1 MEIMHFPDVENK
13 SHLSL
18 FNASNMIVL
27 HFLRKERLSFHDRC
41 VFPYNILVLVFES
54 DNSGESFIDN
64 GIGFS
69 RILKENHF
77 YFIPSG
83 QAADYCLQPGIM
95 YYTFHVGFEKF
106 PGIDLFNSENS
117 QCLEGDASAMIQE
130 MARIWQDEN
139 AMRQVCRIRALLLDF
154 FLKHWPEGTESEMQ
168 KSDPILDRLLP
179 FISEQ
184 CNALMTV
191 ESLAEKME
199 MNADVFR
206 RRFKNRFKLTPKTYL
221 TNILLRK
228 VMALLADPSIPLRE
242 VAGRLAFSSEFYLSR
257 FMKKHTGRSPTEY
270 RIFFKQRNML
280 HSAR

>member
-1 MEIMHFPDVENK
+1 
-13 SHLSL
+13 
-18 FNASNMIVL
+18 
-27 HFLRKERLSFHDRC
+27 
-41 VFPYNILVLVFES
+41 
-54 DNSGESFIDN
+54 
-64 GIGFS
+64 
-69 RILKENHF
+69 
-77 YFIPSG
+77 
-83 QAADYCLQPGIM
+83 
-95 YYTFHVGFEKF
+95 
-106 PGIDLFNSENS
+106 
-117 QCLEGDASAMIQE
+117 
-130 MARIWQDEN
+130 
-139 AMRQVCRIRALLLDF
+139 
-154 FLKHWPEGTESEMQ
+154 MQ

-228 VMALLADPSIPLRE
+228 VMALLADPSITLRE
-242 VAGRLAFSSEFYLSR
+242 VAGKLAFSSEFYLSR

-270 RIFFKQRNML
+270 RTFFKQRNML